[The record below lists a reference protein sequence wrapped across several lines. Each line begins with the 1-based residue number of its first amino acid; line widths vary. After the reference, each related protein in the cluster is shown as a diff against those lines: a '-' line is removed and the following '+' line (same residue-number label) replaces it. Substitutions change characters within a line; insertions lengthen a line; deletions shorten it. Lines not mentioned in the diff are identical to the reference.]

1 MFHTF
6 VKQKFNSKLKIP
18 LDIKSVKQ
26 NIIKME
32 QKPANNGWIHQDW
45 MFSSIVMEISEED
58 FIAPRHL
65 WWPTQECGK
74 LINHNYDFMSVMAQ
88 D

>member
-6 VKQKFNSKLKIP
+6 VKQKFNYKLKIS

-32 QKPANNGWIHQDW
+32 QKPVNNG
-45 MFSSIVMEISEED
+45 
-58 FIAPRHL
+58 
-65 WWPTQECGK
+65 
-74 LINHNYDFMSVMAQ
+74 
-88 D
+88 

>member
-1 MFHTF
+1 
-6 VKQKFNSKLKIP
+6 
-18 LDIKSVKQ
+18 
-26 NIIKME
+26 ME

-65 WWPTQECGK
+65 WWQTQECGK
-74 LINHNYDFMSVMAQ
+74 LINHDYDIMSVMAQ